1 MHVPDLNYLAIVVA
15 GIVPM
20 IVGAL
25 WYGPIFGKRWLQLM
39 ETTEEAIAE
48 GFNPLKTYG
57 VSFLFAIASAFGLA
71 VLLDGFSGPLH
82 GVHAALV
89 AVIAF
94 VIPVTHQSV
103 AFEHRKTGLA
113 ALSVGYNLVAL
124 LGQAILL
131 SVWK

>member
-1 MHVPDLNYLAIVVA
+1 MHGPDLNYLAILVA
-15 GIVPM
+15 GIVPL

-25 WYGPIFGKRWLQLM
+25 WYGPIFGKRWLALM

-57 VSFLFAIASAFGLA
+57 GSFLFAIASAFGLA

-89 AVIAF
+89 ATIAF
-94 VIPVTHQSV
+94 VIPVSHQSV
-103 AFEHRKTGLA
+103 AFEKRKSGLA
-113 ALSVGYNLVAL
+113 VMNVAYNFVAL
-124 LGQAILL
+124 MGQALLL

>member
-1 MHVPDLNYLAIVVA
+1 
-15 GIVPM
+15 M

-25 WYGPIFGKRWLQLM
+25 WYGPIFGKRWLVLM
-39 ETTEEAIAE
+39 ETTEEAIAA

-103 AFEHRKTGLA
+103 AFEQRKTGLA
-113 ALSVGYNLVAL
+113 ALSVGYNLLAL

>member
-1 MHVPDLNYLAIVVA
+1 MHDLNYLAILVA

-25 WYGPIFGKRWLQLM
+25 WYGPLFGKRWLALM

-48 GFNPLKTYG
+48 NFNPLNTYG
-57 VSFLFAIASAFGLA
+57 VSFLCAIASAFGLA
-71 VLLDGFSGPLH
+71 VLLAGFSGPLH
-82 GVHAALV
+82 GLHAALV
-89 AVIAF
+89 ATVAF

-103 AFEHRKTGLA
+103 AFEQRKSGLA
-113 ALSVGYNLVAL
+113 FLNIAYNFVAL

-131 SVWK
+131 SLWK

>member
-1 MHVPDLNYLAIVVA
+1 MHVPDLNYLAILVA

-20 IVGAL
+20 IVGAV
-25 WYGPIFGKRWLQLM
+25 WYGPLFGKRWLALM

-71 VLLDGFSGPLH
+71 ILLDGFSGPLH
-82 GVHAALV
+82 GAHAALV

-94 VIPVTHQSV
+94 VIPVSHQSV
-103 AFEHRKTGLA
+103 AFEQRKSGLA
-113 ALSVGYNLVAL
+113 VLNVAYNLVAL

>member
-1 MHVPDLNYLAIVVA
+1 MHDLNYLAILVA

-25 WYGPIFGKRWLQLM
+25 WYGPLFGKRWLALM

-48 GFNPLKTYG
+48 NFNPLKTYG
-57 VSFLFAIASAFGLA
+57 VSFLCAIVSAFGLA
-71 VLLDGFSGPLH
+71 VLLAGFSGPLH
-82 GVHAALV
+82 GLHAALV
-89 AVIAF
+89 ATVAF

-103 AFEHRKTGLA
+103 AFEQRKSGLA
-113 ALSVGYNLVAL
+113 FLNIAYNFVAL

-131 SVWK
+131 SLWK

>member
-1 MHVPDLNYLAIVVA
+1 MPDLNYLAILVA
-15 GIVPM
+15 GFVPL

-25 WYGPIFGKRWLQLM
+25 WYGPLFGKRWLGLM

-48 GFNPLKTYG
+48 GFNPVKTYG
-57 VSFLFAIASAFGLA
+57 GSFLFALASAFGLA

-89 AVIAF
+89 ATVAF
-94 VIPVTHQSV
+94 VIPVSHQSV
-103 AFEHRKTGLA
+103 AFEKRKSGLA
-113 ALSVGYNLVAL
+113 VLNVAYNLVAL
-124 LGQAILL
+124 LGQAVLL